1 MSGIAGFL
9 DFGEEWRGKNKHDV
23 LLRMIKVLEH
33 RGPDMSGTYEK
44 DPCHLAHCRLS
55 IIDLSKAG
63 RQPVTNSKGT
73 ITMIYAGTT
82 YNYKELRNRYHLDEK
97 GYVFNSSS
105 DAEVLLHLYEEL
117 GINFLKQ
124 LNGIF
129 SLAIWDTRSRTLYCA
144 RDPYGF
150 APLFYLHQGKSFW
163 FGSEIKAVLQ
173 SPFYTPQPDLEA
185 LYHFFGYDY
194 VPGTLTPFQGIRE
207 LPPGRVLAIGM
218 DKREPVLTRF
228 FDIAYDIDK
237 RISEKE
243 AIARSRDLMIQA
255 VKRQLAA
262 DVKVGVMLSG
272 GMDSSTLSAL
282 CAKIRGDS
290 DFHTF
295 ALSFDDVSF
304 DESPYSQL
312 VSRVLGTRHHE
323 IKVTAEKVKALLPK
337 HLVYIDEPY
346 ADGAAI
352 PTYLLAETAKDFVS
366 VLLSGEGGDE
376 FFAGYTLYSAYKI
389 RRLYRALVPGFIRK
403 GIIRPLVHKLPVSY
417 DKLSFDFKAKRFTHG
432 CELSVPHSHYK
443 WREVLSKEARLEV
456 FASPERFSGFPESQ
470 QFFID
475 TFESAN
481 AKDTLNK
488 LMYVEF
494 NNQLPNDLMIKNERM
509 TMAHSIEARVPF
521 TDNDLV
527 RFLSTM
533 PVHYKMKGM
542 RKKHLMRSAMKGLL
556 PKEIIE
562 KKKVGMEMPYSK
574 WFCSELRDFTDGII
588 SEKRLN
594 DTGLFN
600 GKEVRRLWDEHQ
612 TMKVDHGRFFWGL
625 LSYMLW
631 HEAYIEKRNFAD
643 YLSPPRKPRVKN
655 V

>member
-9 DFGEEWRGKNKHDV
+9 DFGMEWKVGKRDV
-23 LLRMIKVLEH
+23 LHRMADVLKH

-44 DPCHLAHCRLS
+44 GPCYLAHRRLS
-55 IIDLSKAG
+55 IIDLSSAGKQPVLNKDGTVCMVYAG
-63 RQPVTNSKGT
+63 R
-73 ITMIYAGTT
+73 T
-82 YNYKELRNRYHLDEK
+82 YNYKELRNRYRLMDK
-97 GYVFNSSS
+97 GYVFHSTS
-105 DAEVLLHLYEEL
+105 DSEVLLHLYEEL
-117 GINFLKQ
+117 GIDFLKQ

-129 SLAIWDTRSRTLYCA
+129 SLAIWDRRSRTLYCA

-150 APLFYLHQGKSFW
+150 APLFYMHQPKCFW
-163 FGSEIKAVLQ
+163 FGSEIKALLQ
-173 SPFYTPQPDLEA
+173 APTYTPEPELEA

-194 VPGTLTPFQGIRE
+194 VPGTLTPFRGIKE
-207 LPPGRVLAIGM
+207 LPPGRVLKISM
-218 DKREPVLTRF
+218 DKQETEITRF
-228 FDIAYDIDK
+228 FDISYKIDRK
-237 RISEKE
+237 ITEKE
-243 AIARSRDLMIQA
+243 AIARSRELMIQA
-255 VKRQLAA
+255 VKRQLIS
-262 DVKVGVMLSG
+262 DVPVGVMLSG

-282 CAKIRGDS
+282 YAKTGGS
-290 DFHTF
+290 SNFHTF
-295 ALSFDDVSF
+295 ALTFDDVTF
-304 DESPYSQL
+304 DESPYSRL
-312 VSRVLGTRHHE
+312 VSRLIGTKHHE
-323 IKVTAEKVKALLPK
+323 IKVTAEKVKQLLPK

-352 PTYLLAETAKDFVS
+352 PTFLLSETAKDYVS

-376 FFAGYTLYSAYKI
+376 FSAGYVLYSAYKI

-403 GIIRPLVHKLPVSY
+403 GIIRPLVHLLPVSY

-443 WREVLSKEARLEV
+443 WREVLSKEVR
-456 FASPERFSGFPESQ
+456 FQIFSQSERFSEFPESQ

-475 TFESAN
+475 TFNQCTAG
-481 AKDTLNK
+481 DTLNK
-488 LMYVEF
+488 LMYIEF

-533 PVHYKMKGM
+533 PVNYKMKGM
-542 RKKHLMRSAMKGLL
+542 RKKHLMRSAMEGLL
-556 PKEIIE
+556 PEEIIN

-574 WFCSELRDFTDGII
+574 WFCTELREFTDEVI
-588 SEKRLN
+588 SEKKLN
-594 DTGLFN
+594 NTGLFN

-612 TMKVDHGRFFWGL
+612 NMKVDHGRFFWGL

-631 HEAYIEKRNFAD
+631 YDMYIDKRNFTD
-643 YLSPPRKPRVKN
+643 YLSPPRPPRR
-655 V
+655 